1 MYNGRMVRVRARVTG
16 LVQGVFYRAST
27 VERAEE
33 LGLSG
38 WVRNTSD
45 GAVELEAEG
54 PEDRV
59 EALVAWCQK
68 GPPAARVRDVATEW
82 VPATGGDR
90 GFRVRRS

>member
-1 MYNGRMVRVRARVTG
+1 MAVRVRARVTG
-16 LVQGVFYRAST
+16 LVQGVYYRASAA
-27 VERAEE
+27 ERAEQ

-59 EALVAWCQK
+59 EELVSWCRR
-68 GPPAARVRDVATEW
+68 GPPAAEVREVTTEW

-90 GFRVRRS
+90 GFRVRR

>member
-1 MYNGRMVRVRARVTG
+1 MYNRAMVRVRARVTG
-16 LVQGVFYRAST
+16 LVQGEFYRAST
-27 VERAEE
+27 AARAEE

-54 PEDRV
+54 PQDRV
-59 EALVAWCQK
+59 ESLVAWCRQ

-82 VPATGGDR
+82 LAATGDR
-90 GFRVRRS
+90 GFRVRR